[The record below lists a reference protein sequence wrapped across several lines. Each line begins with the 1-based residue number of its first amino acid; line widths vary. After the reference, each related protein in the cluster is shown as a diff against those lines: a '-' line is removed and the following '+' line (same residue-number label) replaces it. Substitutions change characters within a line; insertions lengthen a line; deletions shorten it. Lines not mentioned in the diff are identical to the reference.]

1 MQAVKVQSGLKQL
14 TDSERLFIKEN
25 WSTMGR
31 QDLLNCINSKR
42 ARKISMNTL
51 KIRAYHLGV
60 FETTSAYYAKY
71 SERPATLTVKDK
83 ALIRK
88 EYRNGKP
95 IRLILL
101 AINLKK
107 DTEITECQVTEYINH
122 YVIAVDPKS
131 NKKYSFSEFEVQFI
145 RQNAG
150 RIPVQKII
158 DHLNQGRQRKIASTD
173 VLMRYMRLWNLPTN
187 SQKPGKKVKKE
198 KRIHNRFSAAEES
211 FIFDNHKRLTQQGL
225 ADNINSK
232 RRESDTVVTRC
243 MIEKYLY
250 KHELRKFKYPERGI
264 RGKGNQ
270 ESNQFDSNINH

>member
-25 WSTMGR
+25 WNTMGR
-31 QDLLNCINSKR
+31 QDLLDCINSKR

-101 AINLKK
+101 AVNLKK
-107 DTEITECQVTEYINH
+107 DTEITECQITEYINH

-131 NKKYSFSEFEVQFI
+131 NEKYSFSESEVQFI

-150 RIPVQKII
+150 KISVQKII

-187 SQKPGKKVKKE
+187 SRKPGKKVKKE
-198 KRIHNRFSAAEES
+198 RRIHNRFSAAEES
-211 FIFDNHKRLTQQGL
+211 FIFDNYKSLSQQRL
-225 ADNINSK
+225 ANHINSL
-232 RRESDTVVTRC
+232 RRHDDIVVTRC

-250 KHELRKFKYPERGI
+250 KHDLLKFKFPERGN
-264 RGKGNQ
+264 RGKVTH
-270 ESNQFDSNINH
+270 EHIQFD